1 MPWCPVLLN
10 KHTVKCERAVS
21 IKPKINHSAR
31 TSTDKREGQA
41 KVGWSNKWWEELVG
55 RRRGGADFGRFEG
68 GEVERAGLAWIWRSC
83 GVYKLNSNPTFDFL
97 CSNTIEKD
105 KPSHQRMNQRMNQN
119 ISKRRIEYPKDQP
132 HTCGWKPLRRW
143 RT

>member
-55 RRRGGADFGRFEG
+55 RRRGGADLGGLKEEKWKGPVWLGFGAV
-68 GEVERAGLAWIWRSC
+68 VECTS
-83 GVYKLNSNPTFDFL
+83 
-97 CSNTIEKD
+97 
-105 KPSHQRMNQRMNQN
+105 
-119 ISKRRIEYPKDQP
+119 
-132 HTCGWKPLRRW
+132 
-143 RT
+143 